1 MVLVVDNVG
10 YFFRGGNGLVRADQ
24 AAIALKLLI
33 GGVSYLP
40 LPALKEPLFTN

>member
-24 AAIALKLLI
+24 AAIALKLL